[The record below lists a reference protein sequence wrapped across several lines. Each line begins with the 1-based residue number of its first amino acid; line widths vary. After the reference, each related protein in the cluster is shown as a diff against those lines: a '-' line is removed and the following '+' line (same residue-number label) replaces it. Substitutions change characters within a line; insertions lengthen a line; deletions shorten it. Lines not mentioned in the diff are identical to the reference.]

1 MWSWGRRRTTSSPR
15 VHKLS
20 SSALTISRFGTL
32 TSRMNQRFLMWGLAS
47 ITFVVTLAITS
58 WNDGLWQADATMPTR
73 AHSMRTASFTTED
86 TTDLPMRPF
95 APTHAA
101 PPEPVEKLA
110 AVTPP
115 PPPVVEP
122 APQETPP
129 PAEDPSTEVSAQAL
143 DEADFQAHRDRAA
156 EHSARAR

>member
-1 MWSWGRRRTTSSPR
+1 
-15 VHKLS
+15 
-20 SSALTISRFGTL
+20 
-32 TSRMNQRFLMWGLAS
+32 MNQRFLMWGLAS

-58 WNDGLWQADATMPTR
+58 WNDGLWQADATLPTR

-95 APTHAA
+95 APTNPA
-101 PPEPVEKLA
+101 PPAPVEKLA

-122 APQETPP
+122 APQEAPP
-129 PAEDPSTEVSAQAL
+129 PADEPSTQVTAQEL